1 MADADY
7 DAGSGFSSAGLSDR
21 LRGKAFPHNYLA
33 EQSVLGGAMLRIE
46 SRAMMLA
53 SLHSDDFYDPKHQ
66 LIFDAISTL
75 NIEQKPCDI
84 LTVTNQL
91 VLNGNIGRAGG
102 REYVSSLPG
111 MLPFASN
118 YQHYIDLVRDYAVKR
133 RLILALDEVIGQCFS
148 SDLESEKL
156 IELAAR
162 RVMDI
167 RGSDE
172 RTALTP
178 VGEVLSEYVN
188 KLYHIA
194 SGERPSLL
202 RTGYP
207 GLDRVLTGLRKGS
220 LYVLA
225 SRPGVGKSAFS
236 LNIAYN
242 IAQYYRAVVAV
253 FSLEMGKEEV
263 AKRFLSAR
271 TSLTFQDLELLGPAD
286 KTKWDL
292 ISEGIGAFYDMPIYI
307 DDHSAIN
314 VVEIH
319 ARCRQLQLQKR
330 QLDLVIVD
338 YLQLMG
344 SASRHSRAENRQQQ
358 IAEISR
364 LLKVMARDLDVP
376 VLALSQLSR
385 DVEKGFRRPRLADL
399 RESGAIEQDA
409 DVVMFLHD
417 PKANDPDDSGT
428 GSAGIIELIVEK
440 NRQGEK
446 TTVELEWNPSS
457 MTFSEPGYRGMPD
470 PPSSL

>member
-1 MADADY
+1 M
-7 DAGSGFSSAGLSDR
+7 
-21 LRGKAFPHNYLA
+21 
-33 EQSVLGGAMLRIE
+33 
-46 SRAMMLA
+46 
-53 SLHSDDFYDPKHQ
+53 
-66 LIFDAISTL
+66 
-75 NIEQKPCDI
+75 
-84 LTVTNQL
+84 
-91 VLNGNIGRAGG
+91 
-102 REYVSSLPG
+102 
-111 MLPFASN
+111 
-118 YQHYIDLVRDYAVKR
+118 
-133 RLILALDEVIGQCFS
+133 ALDEVIGQCFS

-286 KTKWDL
+286 PKWDL

-344 SASRHSRAENRQQQ
+344 TQAAIPALGTVSNR
-358 IAEISR
+358 
-364 LLKVMARDLDVP
+364 L
-376 VLALSQLSR
+376 
-385 DVEKGFRRPRLADL
+385 RRFHVC
-399 RESGAIEQDA
+399 S
-409 DVVMFLHD
+409 
-417 PKANDPDDSGT
+417 K
-428 GSAGIIELIVEK
+428 
-440 NRQGEK
+440 
-446 TTVELEWNPSS
+446 
-457 MTFSEPGYRGMPD
+457 
-470 PPSSL
+470 